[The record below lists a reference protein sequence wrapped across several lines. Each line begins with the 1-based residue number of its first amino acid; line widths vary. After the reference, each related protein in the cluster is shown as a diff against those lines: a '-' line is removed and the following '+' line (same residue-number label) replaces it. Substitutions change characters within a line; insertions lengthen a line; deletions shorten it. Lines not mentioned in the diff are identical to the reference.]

1 MSEKYQLDLP
11 DHIVSAILD
20 LPERDI
26 ALITARLARL
36 QRDPWAGDVRRLQ
49 ARDEVEFRVRAGDY
63 RIVFTVDEEQKTIRI
78 NELDLRRDVYRRR

>member
-1 MSEKYQLDLP
+1 MSERYQLDLP
-11 DHIVSAILD
+11 EHIVSAILD
-20 LPERDI
+20 LPGRDI

-49 ARDEVEFRVRAGDY
+49 ARDQVEFRVRAGDY